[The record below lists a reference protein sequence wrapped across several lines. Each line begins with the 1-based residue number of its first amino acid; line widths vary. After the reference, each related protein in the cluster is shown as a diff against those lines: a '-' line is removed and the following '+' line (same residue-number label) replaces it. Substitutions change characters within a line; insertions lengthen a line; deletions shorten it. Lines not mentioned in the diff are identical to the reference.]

1 MHLIHLF
8 TAALTHTLVT
18 ADVIP
23 PETNKWAQL
32 RLFGSPGCEEDNLLE
47 LGVYGY
53 QKNQC
58 QDLSQYGAVEA
69 VNVTD
74 MIDECR
80 CKSPRGTA

>member
-1 MHLIHLF
+1 MHLIHLL
-8 TAALTHTLVT
+8 TSALTLTLVA
-18 ADVIP
+18 ADDIP

-32 RLFGSPGCEEDNLLE
+32 RLFGSPGCEADNLLE

-58 QDLSQYGAVEA
+58 QDLSQYGVVQA

-80 CKSPRGTA
+80 CKSSRGTT